1 MNTQEARGEEQ
12 LGRFLDALGLCEEN
26 KTLAQAYLLA
36 DECDDS
42 LLAQAQPENLK
53 GSADSMRY
61 DTRESDGAFM
71 KYARDASGREMLNRC
86 IKLFWTI
93 GKSTAIF
100 PLEVGSNFWLCGL
113 LQDCLAVLGKT
124 GAAALLAEQIAQG
137 ARFSWGTAR
146 YREWLFELA
155 ETEPDVLTEAQALG
169 FTQWDNMSVVL
180 AGILMSKRPAGDAI
194 AARQAQIIAGINRA
208 SLRDV
213 LPGLTAAAR
222 RAPREREP
230 GGR

>member
-12 LGRFLDALGLCEEN
+12 LGCFLDALGLCEEN

-36 DECDDS
+36 DERDDS
-42 LLAQAQPENLK
+42 LLAQAQPEDLK
-53 GSADSMRY
+53 NSADHLRSA
-61 DTRESDGAFM
+61 DEAFM
-71 KYARDASGREMLNRC
+71 KHARDASDREMLNRC

-169 FTQWDNMSVVL
+169 FTQSDNMSVVL
-180 AGILMSKRPAGDAI
+180 AGILMSKRPAGDAN

>member
-42 LLAQAQPENLK
+42 LLAQAQPEDLK
-53 GSADSMRY
+53 NSADHLRSA
-61 DTRESDGAFM
+61 DEAFM
-71 KYARDASGREMLNRC
+71 KHARDASDREMLNRC

-169 FTQWDNMSVVL
+169 FTQWDIMSVVL
-180 AGILMSKRPAGDAI
+180 AGILMSKRPAGDAN

>member
-36 DECDDS
+36 DERDDS
-42 LLAQAQPENLK
+42 LLAQAQPEDLK
-53 GSADSMRY
+53 NSADHLRSA
-61 DTRESDGAFM
+61 DEAFM
-71 KYARDASGREMLNRC
+71 KHARDASDREMLNRC

-146 YREWLFELA
+146 YRECLLELA

-194 AARQAQIIAGINRA
+194 AARQAQIVAGINRA